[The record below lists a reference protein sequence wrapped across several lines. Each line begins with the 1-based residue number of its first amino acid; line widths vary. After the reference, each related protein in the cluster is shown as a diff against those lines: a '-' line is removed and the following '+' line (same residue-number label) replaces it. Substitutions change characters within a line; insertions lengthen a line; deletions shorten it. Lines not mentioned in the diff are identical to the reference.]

1 MLGPFVKVII
11 GVGLENIALIDIA
24 SEARKWL
31 PASLET
37 IDRWLEDGINED
49 ARAALFKDDAE
60 QWLVPFNAPHQ
71 PDAFVEGQLLCLR
84 VALLTAC
91 LPMHRRCLN
100 ASRRDHARR
109 RRFLSHLGQCPTLP
123 ETTLRR
129 ALSVAEGLG
138 KRDGKVVCIGD
149 DDLVGL
155 TLARLGFEVTVL
167 ELDDYLVGLI
177 EHVAKEEGLSVTVS
191 ASISASLS
199 MKLGGGDSMR
209 L

>member
-1 MLGPFVKVII
+1 MNAWTLREGVII

-31 PASLET
+31 PASALGT
-37 IDRWLEDGINED
+37 IDRWLEDGIDED

-71 PDAFVEGQLLCLR
+71 PDSFVERQLSLLESGFAYR
-84 VALLTAC
+84 VPFDAQVL
-91 LPMHRRCLN
+91 LN

-138 KRDGKVVCIGD
+138 KR
-149 DDLVGL
+149 
-155 TLARLGFEVTVL
+155 
-167 ELDDYLVGLI
+167 
-177 EHVAKEEGLSVTVS
+177 
-191 ASISASLS
+191 
-199 MKLGGGDSMR
+199 
-209 L
+209 